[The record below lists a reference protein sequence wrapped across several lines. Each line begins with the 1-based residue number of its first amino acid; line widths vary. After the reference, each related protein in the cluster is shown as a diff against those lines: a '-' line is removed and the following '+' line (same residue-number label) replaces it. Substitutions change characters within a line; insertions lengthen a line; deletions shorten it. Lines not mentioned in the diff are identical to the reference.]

1 MRLSQHNDLIVVV
14 GMHRSGTSAITRGLA
29 TLGCVLGDTLI
40 EAIPGV
46 NDKGFWE
53 DVDVNTFNQ
62 QLLQQHG
69 SDWYRCAL
77 FPPEYFQAAS
87 LRKWRQE
94 ARGLLARKLLQGQPL
109 ALKEPRLTV
118 LLPFWQ
124 QVFAEL
130 GLQVGYVHVVR
141 HPMEVA
147 QSLLVRDGFSLSR
160 SLLLW
165 WFYNFAALRHTQQ
178 HARVVVHYGD
188 FLEAPSSQLA
198 RIANVFQFVWDPS
211 APESIHYLEE
221 FLDPTLRHAQLADE
235 ALSEV
240 APDAVTRLYRALCAL
255 SRDEEIGGANLAE
268 LAAFGSETRLHQ
280 ALIEELESQF
290 AEQAKL
296 LNQYQR
302 RVAELESQFAEQA
315 KLLNQ
320 YQRRVAELES
330 QFAEQAKLLNQYQRR
345 VAELEPQFAEQAKL
359 LNQYQRRVA
368 ELEPQFAE
376 QAKLLSQY
384 QQQVAELE
392 TQQRALS
399 ERLDHQEQKSRQER
413 EILQHT
419 LDNVVAHRD
428 GLQRELTAVL
438 GTKSWRWT
446 RPLRAGRLRLRALR
460 HGTQQAV
467 FSLLRLVWRRNPLS
481 METHAQAQIVSS
493 NGLSS
498 DTSSM
503 ETHAQVQIVS
513 SNGLSGDTSS
523 METHAQVQAQIR
535 FPECLE
541 RVTQGA
547 EPVPVP
553 YRKVPM
559 AMPRPVR
566 MIAFHLPQYHEIPEN
581 NQWWGKGFTEWT
593 NVKPTQPLFP
603 GHYQPHVPL
612 QGYYDLTDPS
622 VLPRQAELA
631 RRYGIEGF
639 CFYFYWFRGHRL
651 LEQPLEL
658 LLAHSEWEIPFCLCW
673 ANENWTRRWD
683 GLDQEVLI
691 SQDYSE
697 ADDQAF
703 IGYLERYL
711 RDPRYIRI
719 NGRPLLLIYRPDLL
733 PDAAATVERWR
744 GHSRCAGIGE
754 IFVAYTQSF
763 EQRDPR
769 HYGMDAAIEFPPNN
783 MGPPELD
790 PRELGCRE
798 DFAGKLH
805 DWSFFPERAAH
816 YAMPD
821 YPLFRGLNSGWDN
834 TPRRKNQATILVGSD
849 PLAYQQWA
857 VRACEDT
864 IRRMPDPQER
874 MIFINAWNEWGEG
887 AHLEP
892 DVRHGCAYLEATD
905 MAQIRAAVRARQ
917 LPRKSSR
924 AAIVIHAYYPEVL
937 QEMLPYLE
945 EISPDKA
952 DLWITTTEERSTLVR
967 NLLSGLA
974 LRMSIRVNPNR
985 GRDVL
990 PFLMLL
996 PELLT
1001 ADYGYVLKLHTKKS
1015 LHRVDGDAWRRAFYE
1030 TLLNPQNMQHS
1041 RARMEQDLT
1050 LGMLAPK
1057 GYIVPMELFW
1067 GSNARQASLLAK
1079 RMGITFQ
1086 ELNALRFVAGTMFFC
1101 RWEVLLPIWA
1111 LQLQAE
1117 DFEEECGQVDGTL
1130 AHAVERAFGMACF
1143 AAGSRIENA
1152 YQTPP

>member
-280 ALIEELESQF
+280 ALIEELES
-290 AEQAKL
+290 
-296 LNQYQR
+296 
-302 RVAELESQFAEQA
+302 
-315 KLLNQ
+315 
-320 YQRRVAELES
+320 
-330 QFAEQAKLLNQYQRR
+330 
-345 VAELEPQFAEQAKL
+345 QFAEQAKL